1 MSRLIFFTGHAG
13 VGKTTLS
20 KMAVQQLHVL
30 TGESF
35 FLLDKDTVYS
45 AYSAK
50 VMGLITGDPH
60 DRDSPTFLKNLRQ
73 PEYDGLLDIARDNL
87 AIGVNVVICAPFS
100 QEVKTRKLFDVQA
113 LGMPANTRIHVA
125 WITIDE
131 ALAKQRIIS
140 RGDMRD
146 RYKLAHW
153 DEYRTRRFE
162 PKEGEY
168 SEMSIFNNTQFD
180 ADQFAMLVKKLSSI

>member
-60 DRDSPTFLKNLRQ
+60 DRDSPTFLQNLRQ

-100 QEVKTRKLFDVQA
+100 QEVKSRKLFDVQA

-131 ALAKQRIIS
+131 ELAKLRIIS

-146 RYKLAHW
+146 KYKLAHW

-168 SEMSIFNNTQFD
+168 PKMSIFNNTQFD
-180 ADQFAMLVKKLSSI
+180 ADKFAELVKKLSSV

>member
-20 KMAVQQLHVL
+20 KIAVQQLHVL

-35 FLLDKDTVYS
+35 FLLDKDTVFG

-50 VMGLITGDPH
+50 VMGLLTGDAH
-60 DRDSPTFLKNLRQ
+60 DRDSPTFLQNLRQ

-87 AIGVNVVICAPFS
+87 SIGVNVVVCAPFS
-100 QEVKTRKLFDVQA
+100 QEVKSRKLFDAQA
-113 LGMPANTRIHVA
+113 LGMPASTRIHVA
-125 WITIDE
+125 WITISE
-131 ALAKQRIIS
+131 ELARQRIIA
-140 RGDMRD
+140 RGDLRD

-153 DEYRTRRFE
+153 DDYRIRRFE
-162 PKEGEY
+162 PKDGEY
-168 SEMSIFNNTQFD
+168 SEMSIFDNTQFD
-180 ADQFAMLVKKLSSI
+180 ADKFAMLVKKLSSI

>member
-1 MSRLIFFTGHAG
+1 MRLGPSSAVSSLSRLIFFTGHAG

-50 VMGLITGDPH
+50 VMGL
-60 DRDSPTFLKNLRQ
+60 
-73 PEYDGLLDIARDNL
+73 LDIARDNL

-100 QEVKTRKLFDVQA
+100 REVKSRKLFDVQA

-125 WITIDE
+125 WFTIDE
-131 ALAKQRIIS
+131 ELAKLRIIS
-140 RGDMRD
+140 LGDMRD

-168 SEMSIFNNTQFD
+168 PEMSIFNNTQFD
-180 ADQFAMLVKKLSSI
+180 ADKFAELVKKLSSV

>member
-1 MSRLIFFTGHAG
+1 MARLIIFTGHAG

-20 KMAVQQLHVL
+20 KMAVQQLHVI

-60 DRDSPTFLKNLRQ
+60 DRDSPAFLDNLRQ
-73 PEYDGLLDIARDNL
+73 PEYDGLLDIARENL
-87 AIGVNVVICAPFS
+87 SLGVNVVICAPFS
-100 QEVKTRKLFDVQA
+100 QEVKSKKIFDVQA
-113 LGMPANTRIHVA
+113 LGLPANTRIHVA

-131 ALAKQRIIS
+131 DLARQRIVS
-140 RGDMRD
+140 RGDKRD

-153 DEYRTRRFE
+153 DSYRKRRFE
-162 PKEGEY
+162 PDAKAYPEL
-168 SEMSIFNNTQFD
+168 SIFDNTTFD
-180 ADQFAMLVKKLSSI
+180 TAKFAVLVTKLAAV

>member
-13 VGKTTLS
+13 VGKTALS

-131 ALAKQRIIS
+131 ELAKQRIIS

-168 SEMSIFNNTQFD
+168 PEMSIFNNTQFD
-180 ADQFAMLVKKLSSI
+180 ADNFAILVKKLSSI

>member
-100 QEVKTRKLFDVQA
+100 QEVKSRKLFDVQA
-113 LGMPANTRIHVA
+113 LGLPANTRIHVA

-131 ALAKQRIIS
+131 ELARQRIIS

-162 PKEGEY
+162 PKDGEY
-168 SEMSIFNNTQFD
+168 SDMSIFNNTQFD
-180 ADQFAMLVKKLSSI
+180 ADKFADLVKKLSSV

>member
-50 VMGLITGDPH
+50 VMGLLTGDPH
-60 DRDSPTFLKNLRQ
+60 DRDSPTFLQNLRQ

-100 QEVKTRKLFDVQA
+100 QEVKSRKLFDVQA

-131 ALAKQRIIS
+131 ELAKLRIIS

-168 SEMSIFNNTQFD
+168 PAMSIFNNTQFD
-180 ADQFAMLVKKLSSI
+180 ADKFAELVKKLSSV

>member
-1 MSRLIFFTGHAG
+1 MARLIFFTGHAG

-20 KMAVQQLHVL
+20 KIAVQQLHVL

-50 VMGLITGDPH
+50 VMGLLTGDPH

-87 AIGVNVVICAPFS
+87 ALGVNVVICAPFS
-100 QEVKTRKLFDVQA
+100 QEVKSHRIFDAQA

-131 ALAKQRIIS
+131 ELARQRIIS
-140 RGDMRD
+140 RGDLRD

-153 DEYRTRRFE
+153 DSYRSRRFE
-162 PKEGEY
+162 PDASAY
-168 SEMSIFNNTQFD
+168 PQLSLFNNTVYD
-180 ADQFAMLVKKLSSI
+180 ADRFTALVKRLAAV

>member
-60 DRDSPTFLKNLRQ
+60 DRDSPTFLQNLRQ

-100 QEVKTRKLFDVQA
+100 QEVKSRKLFDVQA

-131 ALAKQRIIS
+131 ELAKLRIIS

-153 DEYRTRRFE
+153 DEYRKRRFE

-168 SEMSIFNNTQFD
+168 PEMSIFNNTQFD
-180 ADQFAMLVKKLSSI
+180 ADKFAELVKKLSSV

>member
-1 MSRLIFFTGHAG
+1 VSRLIFFTGHAG

-20 KMAVQQLHVL
+20 KMAVQQLHVI

-35 FLLDKDTVYS
+35 FLLDKDTVYG

-60 DRDSPTFLKNLRQ
+60 DRDSPMFLENLRQ
-73 PEYDGLLDIARDNL
+73 PEYDGMLDIARDNL
-87 AIGVNVVICAPFS
+87 SIGVNVVICAPFS
-100 QEVKTRKLFDVQA
+100 QEVKSRKLFDAQA

-125 WITIDE
+125 WITINE
-131 ALAKQRIIS
+131 ELAKQRIIS

-146 RYKLAHW
+146 KYKLAHW
-153 DEYRTRRFE
+153 EDYRKRRFE
-162 PKEGEY
+162 PVAGEY
-168 SEMSIFNNTQFD
+168 PEMSIFNNTSFH
-180 ADQFAMLVKKLSSI
+180 AEQFAELVNKLSSV

>member
-60 DRDSPTFLKNLRQ
+60 DRDSPTFLQNLRQ

-100 QEVKTRKLFDVQA
+100 QEVKSRKLFDVQA

-131 ALAKQRIIS
+131 ELAKLRIIS

-168 SEMSIFNNTQFD
+168 PAMSIFNNTQFD
-180 ADQFAMLVKKLSSI
+180 ADKFAELVKKLSSV

>member
-60 DRDSPTFLKNLRQ
+60 DRDSPTFLQNLRQ

-100 QEVKTRKLFDVQA
+100 QEVKSRKLFDVQA
-113 LGMPANTRIHVA
+113 LGMPANTRIHVS

-131 ALAKQRIIS
+131 ELAKLRIIS

-153 DEYRTRRFE
+153 DEYRKRRFE

-168 SEMSIFNNTQFD
+168 PDMSIFNNTQFD
-180 ADQFAMLVKKLSSI
+180 ADKFAELVKKLSSV